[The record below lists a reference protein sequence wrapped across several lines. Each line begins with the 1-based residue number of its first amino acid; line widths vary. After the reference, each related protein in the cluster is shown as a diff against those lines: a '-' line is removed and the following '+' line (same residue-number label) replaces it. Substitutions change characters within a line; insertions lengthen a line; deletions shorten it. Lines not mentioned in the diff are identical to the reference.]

1 MAISGNKGEWSE
13 IYVLL
18 KLLGE
23 KQVYA
28 GNAELN
34 KIEDLFYPILK
45 VLRNEQGN
53 KYEYSINDNIVIVSE
68 EGEELLRKN
77 VIDFLEKATQLLT
90 VIQKSKG
97 VFSAPEIE
105 RFMAEIRC
113 NTLKAKSLDKT
124 DICIVIHDLR
134 TGMTPQLGFSIKS
147 QVGND
152 STLLNAGK
160 TTNVCYRI
168 NGCKLSDAEI
178 ESINGIN
185 TRQKILDRTKA
196 ILRRG
201 TLQYVSMDDTTFK
214 NNLVL
219 IDSLLPQIVSEI
231 LLQCY
236 STGEYDL
243 RKNTEE
249 VSLRN
254 PMNYDTSNNHAYYE
268 HKIKNLLVASA
279 LGMVPHTPWNG
290 KYDANGGYLVV
301 KEDGE
306 VLCYHFYDRNYFED
320 YLFRNTRLETP
331 STSRYGFGVIFKG
344 EDGNFYYK
352 LNLQIRFK

>member
-1 MAISGNKGEWSE
+1 MAIKGNKGEWSE

-23 KQVYA
+23 KHVYA
-28 GNAELN
+28 GDAELN

-45 VLRNEQGN
+45 VLREEQGK
-53 KYEYSINDNIVIVSE
+53 KYEYSINDSIVIVTE
-68 EGEELLRKN
+68 QGEELLRKN
-77 VIDFLEKATQLLT
+77 VFDFLDKAKQLLAI
-90 VIQKSKG
+90 IQKSKG
-97 VFSAPEIE
+97 AFSVPEIE
-105 RFMAEIRC
+105 KFMFEIRC
-113 NTLKAKSLDKT
+113 NTLKAKSQDKT
-124 DICIVIHDLR
+124 DIKIVIHDLR

-168 NGCKLSDAEI
+168 ADCDLMEKEI
-178 ESINGIN
+178 ESINEIN

-196 ILRRG
+196 ILRKG
-201 TLQYVSMDDTTFK
+201 TLKYVGMDDTTFQ

-219 IDSLLPQIVSEI
+219 IDSFLPQIVAEI
-231 LLQCY
+231 LLQGY

-249 VSLRN
+249 VSKRN
-254 PMNYDTSNNHAYYE
+254 PMHYDTSDNHAYYE

-301 KEDGE
+301 KEGGE

-320 YLFRNTRLETP
+320 YLYRNTRLETP
-331 STSRYGFGVIFKG
+331 STSRYGFGLIFKG
-344 EDGNFYYK
+344 KDGNLYYK
-352 LNLQIRFK
+352 LKLQIRFK

>member
-28 GNAELN
+28 GDAELN

-53 KYEYSINDNIVIVSE
+53 KYEYSINDNIVIVTE

-77 VIDFLEKATQLLT
+77 VIDFLEKAKQLLA
-90 VIQKSKG
+90 VIQKSRG
-97 VFSAPEIE
+97 VFSAPKIE
-105 RFMAEIRC
+105 RFMSEIRC
-113 NTLKAKSLDKT
+113 NTLKAKSQDKT
-124 DICIVIHDLR
+124 DIRIVIHDLR

-160 TTNVCYRI
+160 TTNICYRI
-168 NGCKLSDAEI
+168 DGCKMSEK
-178 ESINGIN
+178 EVECINDIN

-196 ILRRG
+196 ILRIG

-219 IDSLLPQIVSEI
+219 IDSLLPQIVAEI

-236 STGEYDL
+236 STGEYNL
-243 RKNTEE
+243 RKITEA
-249 VSLRN
+249 VAKKN

-320 YLFRNTRLETP
+320 YLFGNTRLETP

-344 EDGNFYYK
+344 EDGNSYYK
-352 LNLQIRFK
+352 LNLQIRFT